1 MCGIMGTIPA
11 TNGNEFKF
19 ALDTLY
25 HRGPDD
31 SGVETVNNE
40 ITLGHRRLS
49 IVDIDHGHQPMFD
62 STKRYSVVF
71 NGEIY
76 NFIEIKKELEGLGC
90 RFESNSDTEV
100 LLNAY
105 IKWNDKCV
113 LKFNGMWAFAIWD
126 DYKKELFLS
135 KDRFGKKPLFY
146 AEINGKFIFASEMKA
161 IYPFLGQVRPSK
173 DFNWMKNNIF
183 AYESTEKC
191 LVDGIKR
198 FPLGS
203 NGVYKNGNLKIYRY
217 WNTLDNLLDVP
228 RNYNEQV
235 EQFREL
241 FLDACKIRMRSDV
254 SIGTALSGGLDS
266 SATISAMAHLSNGQ
280 IDYGKKDWQHAF
292 VASFPGTPLDE
303 SKYAKMV
310 VDHIGIDAT
319 YMDINPL
326 RDWENIEDYFYNFEE
341 LYITSPIPML
351 TTYGG
356 VKRNGTTV
364 TLDGHGADELF
375 SGYGHLLEALWDSKF
390 NIKSTIDI
398 LNTHID
404 ILSDNSQ
411 FEKPSKF
418 SIYLNYMSKKII
430 KDFIGR
436 GLNSKDMRHINY
448 RKLDNFSQHLY
459 VIFHE
464 TILPTL
470 LRNYDRYSMMNSVE
484 IRMPFMDHRI
494 VSYVN
499 SLPYS
504 SKFNNGYTKKLI
516 RDAMD
521 PYMPKEITWR
531 KSKIGFSTPIVDW
544 MQGDLKEWFCDTVH
558 DQAFKGS
565 DLIDNPLQ
573 LKSDIMDIVNRKNS
587 NYFKAQKCW
596 AKLSPYIWGK
606 AVLNK
611 NYKYE

>member
-1 MCGIMGTIPA
+1 MCGILGTLPKTEHCI
-11 TNGNEFKF
+11 FKH
-19 ALDTLY
+19 ALDTLK

-31 SGVETVNNE
+31 FGVETVNNE

-62 STKRYSVVF
+62 NTKRYSVVF

-90 RFESNSDTEV
+90 RFKSNSDTEV

-161 IYPFLGQVRPSK
+161 IYPFLNQVRPSK
-173 DFNWMKNNIF
+173 DFHWMKNNIF

-191 LVDGIKR
+191 LIDGIKR

-203 NGVYKNGNLKIYRY
+203 NGVYKNGKLKTYRY
-217 WNTLDNLLDVP
+217 WNTLDHLIDVP

-254 SIGTALSGGLDS
+254 PIGTALSGGLDS

-310 VDHIGIDAT
+310 TDHIDIEAT
-319 YMDINPL
+319 YININPL
-326 RDWENIEDYFYNFEE
+326 KHWDNLEEYFYKFEE

-351 TTYGG
+351 MTYSG
-356 VKRNGTTV
+356 VKQFGATV

-390 NIKSTIDI
+390 NVKSTIDI

-404 ILSDNSQ
+404 TLSDDAQ
-411 FEKPSKF
+411 FGRTSKL
-418 SIYLNYMSKKII
+418 SIYLNYMSRKII
-430 KDFIGR
+430 K
-436 GLNSKDMRHINY
+436 
-448 RKLDNFSQHLY
+448 NFS
-459 VIFHE
+459 
-464 TILPTL
+464 
-470 LRNYDRYSMMNSVE
+470 
-484 IRMPFMDHRI
+484 
-494 VSYVN
+494 
-499 SLPYS
+499 
-504 SKFNNGYTKKLI
+504 G
-516 RDAMD
+516 
-521 PYMPKEITWR
+521 
-531 KSKIGFSTPIVDW
+531 
-544 MQGDLKEWFCDTVH
+544 
-558 DQAFKGS
+558 
-565 DLIDNPLQ
+565 
-573 LKSDIMDIVNRKNS
+573 KN
-587 NYFKAQKCW
+587 
-596 AKLSPYIWGK
+596 
-606 AVLNK
+606 
-611 NYKYE
+611 